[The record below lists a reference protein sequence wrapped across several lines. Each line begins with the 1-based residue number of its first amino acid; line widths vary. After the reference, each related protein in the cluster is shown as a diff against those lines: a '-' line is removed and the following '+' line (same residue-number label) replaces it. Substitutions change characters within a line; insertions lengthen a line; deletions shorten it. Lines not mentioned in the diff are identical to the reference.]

1 MGKPNIKYFKTTTI
15 TLLLSSFLFAYQTTI
30 IQEEE
35 NSLILNISDS
45 SKLEWRITGADP
57 ESVYSIHLGNA
68 DIVEISS
75 SLYIPYWSV
84 ALALPA
90 SKAPTVRIS
99 NIKTEI
105 IELDQPLTEKDIQV
119 INSKPM
125 SEIVDIG
132 YFRFNPICEL
142 VIYPIRA
149 INSEQIS
156 VVRSLDVS
164 VVYSGQSVQKSTTVS
179 QKKIETINRA
189 FVNKKYFSK
198 WQTSPRRSLAKP
210 LSYPSGL
217 WFRITVT
224 DDGIYKIGH
233 QELVSAGMNNQS
245 IDINRIFLYSNGTG
259 GREIDN
265 TPGIDVLDNLLE
277 NSRSIDGG
285 DDGKFDS
292 GHAIVFYGRSSSGVD
307 ADNSGTLN
315 FYRNAYSNVNYYWL
329 LIADAAGSPKTMQ
342 TISASSAEADLSVL
356 KYEKIERHELE
367 LTNFLRS
374 GKAWYGEK
382 FASSGANISVIFQ
395 IPEKADDDQD
405 SFPAELSIKARG
417 ANNETTHSYKM
428 YLNGA
433 TVPFATWSTSNW
445 SVSSKQYDI
454 SLEPGSINIIKMNY
468 TASNSSGQAHLD
480 FLQIRYEAPL
490 KPAGKKLDFWGPPST
505 GIIEYNLSDIGLD
518 NPVIFD
524 ITDWNNVAILDTN
537 QQTGDEIRFKT
548 YNDETKR
555 SHYLLTQPSKYLSPG
570 KISLIEDP
578 QWNTLRNTDISA
590 QYVIITNEAFLNA
603 AQDIAQLYSQDV
615 KSADRLSTIIVFQ
628 NQILR
633 EFNADIVDPHAIR
646 QFLTYAFNNW
656 KINETIALKYV
667 LLLGDGTFDY
677 RHIESETGDLVMTY
691 QVEETSGSGN
701 AGFASYATDMRFSYI
716 NGNDKKMDLAI
727 GRINARTASEAQ
739 AAVDKIR
746 SYILEPIY
754 GDWRSKITLVADD
767 PERPLT
773 NETYH
778 INDTDN
784 KIANYLPKTFNV
796 KKLYLLEYPEIQD
809 ASSYGVKKPDA
820 TVDLLKQ
827 IEDGTVLI
835 NYFGHGSPTVWAQEY
850 ILEMNRDLGRI
861 NTGMKLPFWIAGT
874 CSWGQFDDISG
885 SCFPEALVLEPN
897 DGGIAALAA
906 TRATYGTYNAA
917 FVNSWI
923 VNLLNN
929 KTANRIRL
937 GEVLQI
943 ISCTGSGINE
953 NNEKYVLFGDPALYL
968 AMPYEQLTV
977 DKLASDTL
985 KTLSNIQLNGNV
997 DSSNLSFQG
1006 SGLVKLFDSE
1016 RSVTRYWVDKYNNQ
1030 KSMSYTLPG
1039 EILFNGLVN
1048 FTAGEFSSRFFIPKD
1063 LNYAGS
1069 SGKITIT
1076 GWNKETGSEIGGY
1089 YHPVFFAGSESVLDT
1104 TGPDIEIGFT
1114 NLSFKNGDVVS
1125 PGNEFEIAIRD
1136 PLGINIA
1143 GQMGHDISFVFDNN
1157 ENQSYIAT
1165 EYFTYDTNSDSSGTV
1180 LFQMPDLQAGEHSI
1194 TVTAWDNGN
1203 NSSTI
1208 TGIFKLLSSSDFAL
1222 ERVVNFP
1229 NPFAK
1234 TTYISFQLT
1243 NPATVVCTIYTVRGL
1258 KIRTLESN
1266 QIFLPGFN
1274 SLYWDGKDDFGDTVA
1289 KGIYIYKIK
1298 ARSSESK
1305 EKDDY
1310 IGKMVKA
1317 G

>member
-1 MGKPNIKYFKTTTI
+1 MGKSKLKYLKTTAV
-15 TLLLSSFLFAYQTTI
+15 TLLLSSLLVAYQTTI

-35 NSLILNISDS
+35 NGLVLNISDS
-45 SKLEWRITGADP
+45 SKPEWRRFGTDLEPIFA
-57 ESVYSIHLGNA
+57 IHLGVA

-75 SLYIPYWSV
+75 SLSIPYWSV

-90 SKAPTVRIS
+90 PKAPTVRIS

-105 IELDQPLTEKDIQV
+105 IKLDHLLSEKDIRV
-119 INSKPM
+119 INSKPT

-132 YFRFNPICEL
+132 YYRFNPVGEL

-156 VVRSLDVS
+156 VVRSMDIS
-164 VVYSGQSVQKSTTVS
+164 VNYSGQSMQKSTAVS
-179 QKKIETINRA
+179 QKIIETISRA
-189 FVNKKYFSK
+189 FVNKKYLPT
-198 WQTSPRRSLAKP
+198 WQTPPRRSLAKP
-210 LSYPSGL
+210 LSYPSGK

-224 DDGIYKIGH
+224 DNGIYKISH
-233 QELVSAGMNNQS
+233 QELVSTGMTNQS
-245 IDINRIFLYSNGTG
+245 IDNDRIFLYSNGTG

-265 TPGIDVLDNLLE
+265 TPGIDVIDNLLA
-277 NSRSIDGG
+277 NSRKIDGG
-285 DDGKFDS
+285 EDGKFDS
-292 GHAIVFYGRSSSGVD
+292 GNTIVFYGRASSGVD
-307 ADNSGTLN
+307 ADINGSLN
-315 FYRNAYSNVNYYWL
+315 FNRNAYSNVNYYWL

-342 TISASSAEADLSVL
+342 TTSASSADADLLVS
-356 KYEKIERHELE
+356 KYEKIDRHELE

-417 ANNETTHSYKM
+417 ANNETTHYYKM

-433 TVPFATWSTSNW
+433 TVPIASWSTSNW
-445 SVSSKQYDI
+445 YVSSKQVGI
-454 SLEPGSINIIKMNY
+454 SLEPGLPNIIKMNY

-490 KPAGKKLDFWGPPST
+490 KPAGEKLDFWGPANT
-505 GIIEYNLSDIGLD
+505 GIIEYNLSDIGFS
-518 NPVIFD
+518 NPEIFD
-524 ITDWNNVAILDTN
+524 ITDWKDVKILNVVS
-537 QQTGDEIRFKT
+537 QTTDELQFKS
-548 YNDETKR
+548 YNDEITR
-555 SHYLLTQPSKYLSPG
+555 SHYLLTQSSEYLSIN
-570 KISLIEDP
+570 KISLIENP
-578 QWNTLRNTDISA
+578 QWNTLRNPDISA
-590 QYVIITNEAFLNA
+590 QYVIITNEKFSDA
-603 AQDIAQLYSQDV
+603 AQDLAQLYSQDV
-615 KSADRLSTIIVFQ
+615 KSADRLSTIIVSQ

-646 QFLTYAFNNW
+646 QFLAYALHNW
-656 KINETIALKYV
+656 VVPPEYV

-691 QVEETSGSGN
+691 QVEETGGSGN
-701 AGFASYATDMRFSYI
+701 AGFASYATDMRFTYI

-739 AAVDKIR
+739 TVVDKIR
-746 SYILEPIY
+746 SYTLEPIY
-754 GDWRSKITLVADD
+754 GDWRSRITLVADD

-778 INDTDN
+778 ITDTEN
-784 KIANYLPKTFNV
+784 SIAGYLPKTFDV

-885 SCFPEALVLEPN
+885 SCFPEALVLEPK

-906 TRATYGTYNAA
+906 TRATYGAYNAG

-943 ISCTGSGINE
+943 ISCNGSGINE

-968 AMPYEQLTV
+968 AMPSEQVTV
-977 DKLASDTL
+977 NKLASDTL

-997 DSSNLSFQG
+997 DNSSLSFQG
-1006 SGLVKLFDSE
+1006 NGLVKLFDSE
-1016 RSVTRYWVDKYNNQ
+1016 RSVTRYWIDKYNNER
-1030 KSMSYTLPG
+1030 SMSYTLPG
-1039 EILFNGLVN
+1039 EILFNGQVKI
-1048 FTAGEFSSRFFIPKD
+1048 TEGQFSSRFFIPKD

-1076 GWNKETGSEIGGY
+1076 GWNDETAAEVGGY
-1089 YHPVFFAGSESVLDT
+1089 YAPIFYSGSESVLDT
-1104 TGPDIEIGFT
+1104 TGPEIEIGFV

-1143 GQMGHDISFVFDNN
+1143 GQMGHDISFVFDND
-1157 ENQSYIAT
+1157 ENQSYIST
-1165 EYFTYDTNSDSSGTV
+1165 EYFTYDTDSDSSGTV
-1180 LFQMPDLQAGEHSI
+1180 IFQMPELAAGEHSVS
-1194 TVTAWDNGN
+1194 VTAWDNGN

-1208 TGIFKLLSSSDFAL
+1208 TGIFNLLSSTDFAL

-1234 TTYISFQLT
+1234 TTDITFQLT
-1243 NPATVVCTIYTVRGL
+1243 HPATVICTIYTVRGL

-1274 SLYWDGKDDFGDTVA
+1274 SLYWNGEDDFGDTVA